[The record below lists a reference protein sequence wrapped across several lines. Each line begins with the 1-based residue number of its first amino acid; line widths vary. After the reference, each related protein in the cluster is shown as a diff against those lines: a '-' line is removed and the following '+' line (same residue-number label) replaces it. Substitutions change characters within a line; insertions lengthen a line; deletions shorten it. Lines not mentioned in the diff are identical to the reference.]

1 MGEEAHLRVGSPE
14 WWERGLSAGP
24 QHALDDARWP
34 NGEHKI
40 AAQALPADAQV
51 AAHFS
56 LEASVLASAA
66 HGHSKQLVNVTDARP
81 DALYARNKFGQTGLP
96 RRCRP

>member
-56 LEASVLASAA
+56 LEPTRGAGSAFFARASGSCGCCVL
-66 HGHSKQLVNVTDARP
+66 LNP
-81 DALYARNKFGQTGLP
+81 ALENAFNS
-96 RRCRP
+96 